1 MYKQIKGSMTNREY
15 LITLLSDPDYVD
27 DGGAEYESVLY
38 YCLACPYTYIDEEAE
53 CYEVNGDYTREMCYR
68 CKEKWL
74 DSEVSL

>member
-1 MYKQIKGSMTNREY
+1 MTNREY

-27 DGGAEYESVLY
+27 DSGAEYESVLY
-38 YCLACPYTYIDEEAE
+38 YRFACPYTYIDEEAE

-74 DSEVSL
+74 DSEVS